1 MKCILI
7 SIIKDND
14 NNKMMI
20 FSAIWAKI
28 LLQNTRGIFIDGTF
42 KKAPYPFKQVYV
54 VMAEAAF
61 SRAVPVT
68 DEMTER
74 TESVY
79 STLFNYLSQYIGQ
92 AFMST

>member
-1 MKCILI
+1 M
-7 SIIKDND
+7 II
-14 NNKMMI
+14 I
-20 FSAIWAKI
+20 FYAEWGKE
-28 LLQNTRGIFIDGTF
+28 LLKKTAVTYIDGTF
-42 KKAPYPFKQVYV
+42 KKAPFPFKQVYIG
-54 VMAEAAF
+54 MAEAAF

-92 AFMST
+92 ASMST